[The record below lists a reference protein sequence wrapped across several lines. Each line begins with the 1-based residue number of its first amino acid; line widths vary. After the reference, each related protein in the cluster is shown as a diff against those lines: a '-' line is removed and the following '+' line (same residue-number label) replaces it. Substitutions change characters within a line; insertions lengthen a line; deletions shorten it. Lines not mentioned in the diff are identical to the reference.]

1 MQARLFDHS
10 RRLLVARGSHGV
22 ALRRSSPLIPGREFD
37 TLPFV
42 QRVLF
47 AAGLEPATNSPSEM
61 RRIIEADYKKWG
73 QLIEASGLK
82 AECSLPP
89 LDPRA
94 ERL

>member
-1 MQARLFDHS
+1 MPRGTPQDRIARLNAEIAKIMAMAEAQS
-10 RRLLVARGSHGV
+10 
-22 ALRRSSPLIPGREFD
+22 
-37 TLPFV
+37 
-42 QRVLF
+42 VLF
-47 AAGLEPATNSPSEM
+47 AAGLEPATNSPTEM